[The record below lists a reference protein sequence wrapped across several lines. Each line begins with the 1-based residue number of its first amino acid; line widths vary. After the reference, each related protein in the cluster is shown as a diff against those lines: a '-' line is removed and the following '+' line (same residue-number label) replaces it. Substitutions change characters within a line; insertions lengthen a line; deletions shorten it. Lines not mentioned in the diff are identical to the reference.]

1 MLKILSIL
9 FSSVFILYSFE
20 NKDVNFPTSNAT
32 NIISTLKKDN
42 SLNLI
47 QKWNVKRRGES
58 FTFYNRDYSLVYNN
72 INQNH
77 QQIYIRN
84 PYYFTKEFPLVFEE
98 KFDSL
103 TKYYIVKKLNSY
115 LFVKHSLSYD
125 SILKDTM
132 KLEKVFKEKNPF
144 EDLEYLSNFCHTNK
158 IWSAN
163 NSFKQST
170 TTFDLAENFSLI
182 HANNFQELSH
192 VFDDGYFMEIEKN
205 WYLCQNEK

>member
-1 MLKILSIL
+1 MSKIISTFIFSL
-9 FSSVFILYSFE
+9 FIFYSCE
-20 NKDVNFPTSNAT
+20 NKDINFPTSDAT

-42 SLNLI
+42 SLSLL
-47 QKWNVKRRGES
+47 QKWNINRRQGN
-58 FTFYNRDYSLVYNN
+58 FTFYNNNYSLVYNN

-84 PYYFTKEFPLVFEE
+84 PYHFIKEFPLVFDE

-103 TKYYIVKKLNSY
+103 TKYYVIKNPNSY
-115 LFVKHSLSYD
+115 LFVKYSLSNNK
-125 SILKDTM
+125 ILKDTL

-144 EDLEYLSNFCHTNK
+144 EDLEYLYDFCQTNK
-158 IWSAN
+158 IWAVN

-182 HANNFQELSH
+182 HANNFQELSIE
-192 VFDDGYFMEIEKN
+192 FDDGYFIEIQKN
-205 WYLCQNEK
+205 WYLCQNEE